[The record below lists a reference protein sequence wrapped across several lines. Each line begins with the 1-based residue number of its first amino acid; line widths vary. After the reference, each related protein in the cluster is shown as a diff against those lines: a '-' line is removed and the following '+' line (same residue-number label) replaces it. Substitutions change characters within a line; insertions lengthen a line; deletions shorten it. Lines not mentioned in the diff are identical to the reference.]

1 MNDFSRTV
9 KTAWYG
15 IKSHKNSLLILSIFC
30 VFLLPVFTIIFAKS
44 EVEYYSEFYPNA
56 LYIYGAFL
64 AIVTGLVLPLNFFSF
79 LYNRSE
85 KDFYYAMP
93 VKRSQYFWGY
103 FASSAVIFIIPWTAL
118 TVIMCC
124 LSEWGN
130 NLWGPYL
137 QGLGLFFVLYC
148 SMVFAVTF
156 CGSGLCAFVTFC
168 VMNVLPIAVFAFPLT
183 AAGVDID
190 AHIELLADKI
200 MAITPI
206 SALTWYGSSASYGY
220 IIPIQVAFGV
230 LELVGAFFLFKYR
243 KGEST
248 MALAFSRYR
257 YPYQYIVMLLAV
269 MGMDAVIFS
278 AYTRYYVYNMSD
290 GVEINQNTP
299 WESGDFWREMIFLSV
314 VTVLVSFI
322 ILNMILEKNPR
333 AAFSKVRHLFIFT
346 GGYVVFAIIAVSVAT
361 SAIPHSVL
369 PFTPKAAVVYVY
381 GYQEITQSEYDEMKE
396 DYHSEPVFSFAVP
409 KEGGSNEK
417 GGLVIAEYADTYEHT
432 QELEPEY
439 DYYYYK
445 RVLTDAFTVT
455 QKDKLKELVK
465 LVEKEPTEYPDFI
478 IFPSSVYTLS
488 MRTRIMSYQ
497 DAPLSEGYT
506 DFKVTF
512 IKDGKGFEGDV
523 QEKDLDKQ
531 ITDEWSHKFN
541 YSSRGLVSRIGF
553 AKDPSM
559 IRDFKDYSVILSQ
572 KDKEAA

>member
-30 VFLLPVFTIIFAKS
+30 VFLLPVFTIISAKT
-44 EVEYYSEFYPNA
+44 EVEYYSEFYPNT
-56 LYIYGAFL
+56 LYVYGAFL
-64 AIVTGLVLPLNFFSF
+64 AIVTGLVLPLNFFSY

-93 VKRSQYFWGY
+93 IKRSQYFWGY

-168 VMNVLPIAVFAFPLT
+168 VMNVLPIAVFAFPLA

-200 MAITPI
+200 MAITPV
-206 SALTWYGSSASYGY
+206 SALNWYGSGDYGY
-220 IIPIQVAFGV
+220 MIPIQIAFGV
-230 LELVGAFFLFKYR
+230 LELAGAFFLFKYR

-248 MALAFSRYR
+248 MALAFSRFR
-257 YPYQYIVMLLAV
+257 YPYQYIVMLLAAA
-269 MGMDAVIFS
+269 GMDAIIFS
-278 AYTRYYVYNMSD
+278 GYTRYYVYGTSS
-290 GVEINQNTP
+290 GVEINRNTP
-299 WESGDFWREMIFLSV
+299 WENGNFWREIIFLSI

-322 ILNMILEKNPR
+322 LLNMILEKNPR

-346 GGYVVFAIIAVSVAT
+346 GGYVVFAVIAVSVAS

-369 PFTPKAAVVYVY
+369 PFSPKAAVVYAY
-381 GYQEITQSEYDEMKE
+381 GYQEITQSEYDKMKD
-396 DYHSEPVFSFAVP
+396 DYRSDPVFSFAVP
-409 KEGGSNEK
+409 KEGGGAEMAGS
-417 GGLVIAEYADTYEHT
+417 VIPEYADTYDHT
-432 QELEPEY
+432 QELEPDY
-439 DYYYYK
+439 DYYFYK
-445 RVLTDAFTVT
+445 RVLIDAFTVT
-455 QKDKLKELVK
+455 GRDKLKELVK
-465 LVEKEPTEYPDFI
+465 LVEKEPVEYPDFI
-478 IFPSSVYTLS
+478 IFPSSVYTMS
-488 MRTRIMSYQ
+488 ARSRITSYQ
-497 DAPLSEGYT
+497 DAALSDGYI
-506 DFKVTF
+506 DFKITF
-512 IKDGKGFEGDV
+512 IKDGRGFEGDV
-523 QEKDLDKQ
+523 REKDLEEQ
-531 ITDEWSHKFN
+531 ITDEWSHRYN
-541 YSSRGLVSRIGF
+541 YSRRGFVSRIGF

-559 IRDFKDYSVILSQ
+559 ITDFKDHSVILSQ